1 MISKGRLKKRPL
13 RYIINK
19 DKIRRDSREMKRYT
33 PETDRSDKRH
43 RRNNAVNIVLFLL
56 LLVLVIVCL
65 CVGKYSISP
74 GECLHILSGKIFNFQ
89 ADWDKMDEKLLLGV
103 RLPRTLAA
111 VIVGAA
117 LSLSG
122 AVYQG
127 IFKNPLVSPDFL
139 GVSSGACVGAAAA
152 ILLSMSAGFIQVF
165 AFAGGI
171 AAVALTVMIPKA
183 MRSDSNIMLVLA
195 GIIVSGAMSSVLGF
209 IKYIAD
215 PDTELAAI
223 TYWQLGSFAYVD
235 KQALLGILPL
245 SAAAAAILL
254 AMSWWINILSL
265 GEQEA
270 RSLGANITL
279 LRGTCI
285 ICSTVLTAG
294 AVCISGTIGWI
305 GLVIP
310 HFGRMIAG
318 SDNRTLLPAT
328 CFIGGIF
335 MLVVDT
341 VTRMIG
347 PAEMPISILTGIIGA
362 PFYAWL
368 LYRQRMNIR

>member
-19 DKIRRDSREMKRYT
+19 DIIRRDSREMKRYT

-43 RRNNAVNIVLFLL
+43 RRNSAVNIVLFLL

-139 GVSSGACVGAAAA
+139 GVSLGACVGAAAA
-152 ILLSMSAGFIQVF
+152 ILLSMSAGFIQVL

>member
-1 MISKGRLKKRPL
+1 MASRRKKAVS
-13 RYIINK
+13 RYGMMN
-19 DKIRRDSREMKRYT
+19 T
-33 PETDRSDKRH
+33 
-43 RRNNAVNIVLFLL
+43 VFFLL
-56 LLVLVIVCL
+56 LLFCVLGCL
-65 CVGKYSISP
+65 CIGKYTISP
-74 GECLHILSGKIFNFQ
+74 GECLHILAGKLFHLQGDWQ
-89 ADWDKMDEKLLLGV
+89 AMDEKLLMGV
-103 RLPRTLAA
+103 RLPRVMAA
-111 VIVGAA
+111 VLVGAA

-139 GVSSGACVGAAAA
+139 GVSSGACIGAAMA
-152 ILLSMSAGFIQVF
+152 ILLSCSAGWIQLF

-171 AAVALTVMIPKA
+171 GAVALTVLIPKA
-183 MRSDSNIMLVLA
+183 MRSDSNIMLVLS
-195 GIIVSGAMSSVLGF
+195 GIIVSGAMSSILGF

-215 PDTELAAI
+215 PQTQLAAI

-235 KQALLGILPL
+235 AQALLGILPL
-245 SAAAAAILL
+245 SGIAAAVLL

-270 RSLGANITL
+270 RSLGANVGL
-279 LRGTCI
+279 LRGLCI
-285 ICSTVLTAG
+285 VCATILTAG

-310 HFGRMIAG
+310 HFGRMLIG
-318 SDNRTLLPAT
+318 SDNRGLLPAV
-328 CFIGGIF
+328 CFIGGMFLLI
-335 MLVVDT
+335 VDT
-341 VTRMIG
+341 ATRIIG

-368 LYRQRMNIR
+368 LYRQRMNLR

>member
-1 MISKGRLKKRPL
+1 MKHGIMRNS
-13 RYIINK
+13 
-19 DKIRRDSREMKRYT
+19 IRKS
-33 PETDRSDKRH
+33 S
-43 RRNNAVNIVLFLL
+43 AINIVLFIILL
-56 LLVLVIVCL
+56 ILTLVCL

-74 GECLHILSGKIFNFQ
+74 GECLHILTGKIFNLQ
-89 ADWDKMDEKLLLGV
+89 PDWDGMDEKLLMGV
-103 RLPRTLAA
+103 RLPRTLAT

-139 GVSSGACVGAAAA
+139 GVSSGACVGAAIA
-152 ILLSMSAGFIQVF
+152 ILLALSSGFVQLF

-171 AAVALTVMIPKA
+171 AAVTLTVLIPKA
-183 MRSDSNIMLVLA
+183 MRSNSNIMLVLA
-195 GIIVSGAMSSVLGF
+195 GIIVSGGMSSVLGF

-215 PDTELAAI
+215 PQTELAAI

-235 KQALLGILPL
+235 AKALTGILPL
-245 SAAAAAILL
+245 SIIAAAILI

-265 GEQEA
+265 GEKEA
-270 RSLGANITL
+270 QSLGANVGL
-279 LRGTCI
+279 LRGVCI
-285 ICSTVLTAG
+285 VCSTILTAG

-310 HFGRMIAG
+310 HFGRMLIG
-318 SDNRTLLPAT
+318 SDNRALLPAT
-328 CFIGGIF
+328 CFVGGIF
-335 MLVVDT
+335 LLLVDT
-341 VTRMIG
+341 VTRIIG

>member
-43 RRNNAVNIVLFLL
+43 RRNSAVNIVLFLL

-215 PDTELAAI
+215 PDTKLAAI

-254 AMSWWINILSL
+254 AMSWWINIISL

>member
-1 MISKGRLKKRPL
+1 MGNCNLEKQNKKNGRKLVIP
-13 RYIINK
+13 
-19 DKIRRDSREMKRYT
+19 
-33 PETDRSDKRH
+33 
-43 RRNNAVNIVLFLL
+43 VLFVVLILL
-56 LLVLVIVCL
+56 ILACL

-74 GECLHILSGKIFNFQ
+74 GECIRIIFGKLTG
-89 ADWDKMDEKLLLGV
+89 AAPSWDGMDEKMLIGV
-103 RLPRTLAA
+103 RLPRTIAA

-139 GVSSGACVGAAAA
+139 GVSSGACVGAAIA
-152 ILLSMSAGFIQVF
+152 ILMSLSSLAVQIF

-171 AAVALTVMIPKA
+171 IAVALTLFIPRV
-183 MRSDSNIMLVLA
+183 MRSKSNIMLVLA
-195 GIIVSGAMSSVLGF
+195 GIIVGGAMSSILGF

-215 PDTELAAI
+215 PETQLAAI

-235 KQALLGILPL
+235 NAAVLSVIPL
-245 SAAAAAILL
+245 CIIAAVIVI

-270 RSLGANITL
+270 ASLGANVGV
-279 LRGTCI
+279 LRGVCI
-285 ICSTVLTAG
+285 VCSTVLTAS
-294 AVCISGTIGWI
+294 AVCISGTIGWV

-318 SDNRTLLPAT
+318 SDNRRLLPAAAL
-328 CFIGGIF
+328 IGGIF
-335 MLVVDT
+335 MLFVDT
-341 VTRMIG
+341 VTRIIG
-347 PAEMPISILTGIIGA
+347 PAEMPVSILTGLIGA
-362 PFYAWL
+362 PFFAWL
-368 LYRQRMNIR
+368 LYRQRRTIR

>member
-1 MISKGRLKKRPL
+1 MQIRKHPNNTARRYGMI
-13 RYIINK
+13 
-19 DKIRRDSREMKRYT
+19 
-33 PETDRSDKRH
+33 
-43 RRNNAVNIVLFLL
+43 NITLFVM
-56 LLVLVIVCL
+56 LLVLIVICL
-65 CVGKYSISP
+65 CIGKYSLSP
-74 GECLHILSGKIFNFQ
+74 GECIHIMAGKLFQ
-89 ADWDKMDEKLLLGV
+89 LEANWSPMDEKLLMGV
-103 RLPRTLAA
+103 RFPRVFAS

-127 IFKNPLVSPDFL
+127 IFKNPLVSPEFL
-139 GVSSGACVGAAAA
+139 GVSSGACIGAAIA
-152 ILLSMSAGFIQVF
+152 ILLSMTSGMIQIF
-165 AFAGGI
+165 AFLGGI
-171 AAVALTVMIPKA
+171 GAVSLTVLIPKA

-195 GIIVSGAMSSVLGF
+195 GIIVSGAMSSILGF

-215 PDTELAAI
+215 PETELAAI

-235 KQALLGILPL
+235 TPALLSILPL
-245 SAAAAAILL
+245 SSIAAAVLL
-254 AMSWWINILSL
+254 AMSWWINVMSL

-270 RSLGANITL
+270 QSLGANVDL
-279 LRGTCI
+279 LRGICI
-285 ICSTVLTAG
+285 ICSTILTAG

-318 SDNRTLLPAT
+318 SDNRVLLPAV
-328 CFIGGIF
+328 CFTGGIF
-335 MLVVDT
+335 LLLVDT

-368 LYRQRMNIR
+368 LYRQRMNLR

>member
-43 RRNNAVNIVLFLL
+43 RRNSAVNIVLFLL

-254 AMSWWINILSL
+254 AMSWRINILSL
-265 GEQEA
+265 GEQVA

-285 ICSTVLTAG
+285 VCSTVLTAG